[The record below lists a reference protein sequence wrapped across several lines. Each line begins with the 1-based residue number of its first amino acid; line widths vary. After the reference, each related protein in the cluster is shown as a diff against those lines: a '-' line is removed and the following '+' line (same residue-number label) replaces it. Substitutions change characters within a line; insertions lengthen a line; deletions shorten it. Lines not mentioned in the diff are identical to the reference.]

1 MKHFFSLC
9 LVFSVITSGLAQSY
23 VNGWNSVTATYEN
36 PHFGISWQ
44 LINELK
50 WVERPAKAD
59 DVLLKVLNEDTH
71 IMVLLKVSEINDST
85 VDAWDMLPM
94 YNADEYQ
101 SMTRNMARNL
111 GMSLQYSQP
120 IRSQLCGRRAV
131 KVTTNMTKYHKEQDM
146 TVHSVTY
153 MYQVVDANHIYTL
166 SIVALSLL
174 ADELKDF
181 ERIST
186 MLINGFNINQ
196 KPA

>member
-23 VNGWNSVTATYEN
+23 ANGWNSVTATYEN

-71 IMVLLKVSEINDST
+71 IMVSLKVSEINDST
-85 VDAWDMLPM
+85 VDAWDLLPL
-94 YNADEYQ
+94 YTADEYQ
-101 SMTRNMARNL
+101 SKMHNMARIL

-153 MYQVVDANHIYTL
+153 MYQVVDVNNIYTL

-174 ADELKDF
+174 EEELKDF